1 MAIDQDK
8 IKSLRE
14 MTSAGILDCKKI
26 LEETNGDLEKAA
38 SLLRERGIVKA
49 VKKMDR
55 EASEGAIVSYV
66 HHNGKIG
73 VLVQLNCETDFVA
86 RNEKFLELGKSI
98 AMHIAASNPQFVKA
112 EEVSADVI
120 AKEKEVQRAALIEE
134 GKPAD
139 KVDKILE
146 GKMKKF
152 TSDIC
157 LLDKPFVKEPDKTVG
172 DIIKASI
179 AQLGENIAVGRF
191 VRYALK

>member
-1 MAIDQDK
+1 MAIDQEK
-8 IKSLRE
+8 IKTLRE
-14 MTSAGILDCKKI
+14 MTSAGILDCKKV

-86 RNEKFLELGKSI
+86 RNEKFLELGRSI
-98 AMHIAASNPQFVKA
+98 AMHIAATNPQFVKA
-112 EEVSADVI
+112 EDVSPEVI
-120 AKEKEVQRAALIEE
+120 EKEKEVQRAALIEE

-146 GKMKKF
+146 GKIKKF
-152 TSDIC
+152 VSDIC
-157 LLDKPFVKEPDKTVG
+157 LLDQPFVKEPDKTVG

-191 VRYALK
+191 VRFALK

>member
-1 MAIDQDK
+1 MAIDQEK
-8 IKSLRE
+8 IKTLRE

-73 VLVQLNCETDFVA
+73 VLLQLNCETDFVA
-86 RNEKFLELGKSI
+86 RNEKFLELGRSI
-98 AMHIAASNPQFVKA
+98 AMHIAATNPQFVKGDDVSP
-112 EEVSADVI
+112 EVI
-120 AKEKEVQRAALIEE
+120 EKEKEVQRAALIEE

-146 GKMKKF
+146 GKIKKF
-152 TSDIC
+152 VSDIC
-157 LLDKPFVKEPDKTVG
+157 LLDQPFVKEPDKTVG

-191 VRYALK
+191 VRFALK

>member
-1 MAIDQDK
+1 MAIDQEK
-8 IKSLRE
+8 IKTLRE

-86 RNEKFLELGKSI
+86 RNEKFLELGR
-98 AMHIAASNPQFVKA
+98 N
-112 EEVSADVI
+112 
-120 AKEKEVQRAALIEE
+120 
-134 GKPAD
+134 
-139 KVDKILE
+139 KVDGSARRFGEDQALR
-146 GKMKKF
+146 
-152 TSDIC
+152 D
-157 LLDKPFVKEPDKTVG
+157 L
-172 DIIKASI
+172 I
-179 AQLGENIAVGRF
+179 AQWVDYRIDS
-191 VRYALK
+191 

>member
-1 MAIDQDK
+1 MAIDQEK
-8 IKSLRE
+8 IKTLRE
-14 MTSAGILDCKKI
+14 MTSAGILDCKKV
-26 LEETNGDLEKAA
+26 LEETDGDVEKASA
-38 SLLRERGIVKA
+38 LLRERGIVKA

-98 AMHIAASNPQFVKA
+98 AMHIAASNPQFVKP

-120 AKEKEVQRAALIEE
+120 EKEKEVQRAALIEE

-157 LLDKPFVKEPDKTVG
+157 LLDQPFVKEPDKTVG

-179 AQLGENIAVGRF
+179 ATLGENIAVGRF

>member
-1 MAIDQDK
+1 MAIDQEK
-8 IKSLRE
+8 IKTLRE
-14 MTSAGILDCKKI
+14 MTSAGILDCKKV
-26 LEETNGDLEKAA
+26 LEETGGDLEKAA

-86 RNEKFLELGKSI
+86 RNEKFLELGRNI
-98 AMHIAASNPQFVKA
+98 AMHIAAANPQFVKA
-112 EEVSADVI
+112 EDVSAEVI
-120 AKEKEVQRAALIEE
+120 EKEKEVQRAALIEE

-146 GKMKKF
+146 GKIKKF
-152 TSDIC
+152 IADIC
-157 LLDKPFVKEPDKTVG
+157 LLDQPFVKEPDKTVG

-191 VRYALK
+191 VRFALK

>member
-1 MAIDQDK
+1 MAIDQEK
-8 IKSLRE
+8 IKTLRE

-86 RNEKFLELGKSI
+86 RNEKFLELGRSI
-98 AMHIAASNPQFVKA
+98 AMHIAATDPQFVKA
-112 EEVSADVI
+112 EDVDQ
-120 AKEKEVQRAALIEE
+120 AVVEKEKEVQRAALIEE

-152 TSDIC
+152 VSDIC
-157 LLDKPFVKEPDKTVG
+157 LLDQPFVKEPDKTVG

-179 AQLGENIAVGRF
+179 ATLGENIAVGRF

>member
-1 MAIDQDK
+1 MAIDQEK
-8 IKSLRE
+8 IKTLRE
-14 MTSAGILDCKKI
+14 MTSAGILDCKKV
-26 LEETNGDLEKAA
+26 LEETSGDLEKAA

-86 RNEKFLELGKSI
+86 RNEKFIELGKSI
-98 AMHIAASNPQFVKA
+98 AMHIAATNPLFVKA
-112 EEVSADVI
+112 EDVSPELI
-120 AKEKEVQRAALIEE
+120 EKEREVQRAALIEE

-152 TSDIC
+152 AADIC
-157 LLDKPFVKEPDKTVG
+157 LMDQGFVKEPEKTVG

-179 AQLGENIAVGRF
+179 ATLGENIAVGRF

>member
-1 MAIDQDK
+1 MAIDQEK
-8 IKSLRE
+8 IKNLRE
-14 MTSAGILDCKKI
+14 MTSAGILDCKKV

-38 SLLRERGIVKA
+38 GLLRERGIVKA

-86 RNEKFLELGKSI
+86 RNEKFIELGKSI
-98 AMHIAASNPQFVKA
+98 AMHIAATNPLFVKA
-112 EEVSADVI
+112 EDVSPELI
-120 AKEKEVQRAALIEE
+120 EKEREVQRAALIEE

-152 TSDIC
+152 AADIC
-157 LLDKPFVKEPDKTVG
+157 LMDQGFVKEPEKTVG

-179 AQLGENIAVGRF
+179 ATLGENIAVGRF

>member
-1 MAIDQDK
+1 MAIDQEK
-8 IKSLRE
+8 IKNLRE
-14 MTSAGILDCKKI
+14 MTAAGILDCKKV

-38 SLLRERGIVKA
+38 ALLRERGIVKA

-98 AMHIAASNPQFVKA
+98 AMHIAATNPLFIKV
-112 EEVSADVI
+112 EDVSPELVE
-120 AKEKEVQRAALIEE
+120 KEKEIQRAALIEE

-152 TSDIC
+152 ASDIC
-157 LLDKPFVKEPDKTVG
+157 LLEQGFVKEPEKTVG
-172 DIIKASI
+172 DIIKANI
-179 AQLGENIAVGRF
+179 ATLGENIAVGRF

>member
-1 MAIDQDK
+1 MAIDQEK
-8 IKSLRE
+8 IKNLRE
-14 MTSAGILDCKKI
+14 MTSAGILDCKKV

-55 EASEGAIVSYV
+55 EATEGAIVSYV

-86 RNEKFLELGKSI
+86 RNEKFIELGKSI
-98 AMHIAASNPQFVKA
+98 AMHIAATNPLFVKS
-112 EEVSADVI
+112 EDVSPELI
-120 AKEKEVQRAALIEE
+120 EKEREVQRAALIEE

-152 TSDIC
+152 ASDIC
-157 LLDKPFVKEPDKTVG
+157 LMDQGFVKEPEKTVG

-179 AQLGENIAVGRF
+179 ATLGENIAVGRF

>member
-1 MAIDQDK
+1 MAIDQEK
-8 IKSLRE
+8 IKTLRE
-14 MTSAGILDCKKI
+14 MTAAGILDCKKV

-86 RNEKFLELGKSI
+86 RNEKFIELGKNI
-98 AMHIAASNPQFVKA
+98 AMHIAATNPLFVKA
-112 EEVSADVI
+112 EEVSPELI
-120 AKEKEVQRAALIEE
+120 EKERELQRAALIEE

-152 TSDIC
+152 AADIC
-157 LLDKPFVKEPDKTVG
+157 LLDQGFVKEPEKTVG

-179 AQLGENIAVGRF
+179 ATLGENIAVGRF

>member
-1 MAIDQDK
+1 MAIDQEK
-8 IKSLRE
+8 IKTLRE
-14 MTSAGILDCKKI
+14 MTAAGILDCKKI
-26 LEETNGDLEKAA
+26 LEETGGDLDKAA
-38 SLLRERGIVKA
+38 ALLRERGIVKA

-73 VLVQLNCETDFVA
+73 VMVQLNCETDFVA
-86 RNEKFLELGKSI
+86 RNEKFLELGRNI
-98 AMHIAASNPQFVKA
+98 AMHIAATNPQFIKA
-112 EEVSADVI
+112 EDVDADVI
-120 AKEKEVQRAALIEE
+120 NKEREVQKAALIEE

-152 TSDIC
+152 AADIC
-157 LLDKPFVKEPDKTVG
+157 LLDQGFVKEPEKTVG

-179 AQLGENIAVGRF
+179 AALGENIAVGRF

>member
-14 MTSAGILDCKKI
+14 MTSAGILDCKKV

-55 EASEGAIVSYV
+55 EATEGAVVSYV

-86 RNEKFLELGKSI
+86 RNEKFLELGKNI
-98 AMHIAASNPQFVKA
+98 AMHIAAAAPQFVKV
-112 EEVSADVI
+112 EDVDPKVI
-120 AKEKEVQRAALIEE
+120 ENEREVQRAALIEE

-146 GKMKKF
+146 GKLKKF
-152 TSDIC
+152 ASDIC
-157 LLDKPFVKEPDKTVG
+157 LLEQGFVKDPEKTIA
-172 DIIKASI
+172 DLIKMSI
-179 AQLGENIAVGRF
+179 AALGENIAVGRF

>member
-8 IKSLRE
+8 IKTLRE
-14 MTSAGILDCKKI
+14 MTSAGILDCKKV

-55 EASEGAIVSYV
+55 EASEGAIISYV

-86 RNEKFLELGKSI
+86 RNEKFLELGRNI
-98 AMHIAASNPQFVKA
+98 AMHIAASNPQYIKSDDVPA
-112 EEVSADVI
+112 EVI
-120 AKEKEVQRAALIEE
+120 EKEKEVQRAALLEE

-139 KVDKILE
+139 KVEKILE
-146 GKMKKF
+146 GKIRKF
-152 TSDIC
+152 VSEIC
-157 LLDKPFVKEPDKTVG
+157 LLDQPFVKEPDKSVG

-191 VRYALK
+191 VRFALK

>member
-1 MAIDQDK
+1 MAIDQEK
-8 IKSLRE
+8 IKNLRE
-14 MTSAGILDCKKI
+14 MTSAGILDCKKV

-86 RNEKFLELGKSI
+86 RNEKFIELGRNI
-98 AMHIAASNPQFVKA
+98 AMHIAAAAPQFVKV
-112 EEVSADVI
+112 EDVDQAVI
-120 AKEKEVQRAALIEE
+120 EKEREVQRAALIEE

-146 GKMKKF
+146 GKIKKF
-152 TSDIC
+152 ASDIC
-157 LLDKPFVKEPDKTVG
+157 LLEQAFVKEPEKTIA
-172 DIIKASI
+172 DLIKANI
-179 AQLGENIAVGRF
+179 ATLGENIAVGRF

>member
-1 MAIDQDK
+1 MAIDQEK
-8 IKSLRE
+8 IKTLRE
-14 MTSAGILDCKKI
+14 MTSAGILDCKKV

-55 EASEGAIVSYV
+55 EASEGAIISYV

-86 RNEKFLELGKSI
+86 RNEKFLELGRNI
-98 AMHIAASNPQFVKA
+98 AMHIAASNPQYIKSDDVPA
-112 EEVSADVI
+112 EVI
-120 AKEKEVQRAALIEE
+120 EKEKEVQRAALLEE

-139 KVDKILE
+139 KVEKILE
-146 GKMKKF
+146 GKIRKF
-152 TSDIC
+152 VSEIC
-157 LLDKPFVKEPDKTVG
+157 LLDQPFVKEPDKSVG

-191 VRYALK
+191 VRFALK

>member
-1 MAIDQDK
+1 MAIDQEK

-14 MTSAGILDCKKI
+14 MTSAGILDCKKV
-26 LEETNGDLEKAA
+26 LEETSGDLEKAA

-86 RNEKFLELGKSI
+86 RNEKFIELGKSI
-98 AMHIAASNPQFVKA
+98 AMHIAATNPQFVKA
-112 EEVSADVI
+112 EDVSSEVI
-120 AKEKEVQRAALIEE
+120 EKEKEVQRAALIEE

-157 LLDKPFVKEPDKTVG
+157 LLDQPFVKEPEKTVG

-179 AQLGENIAVGRF
+179 ATLGENIAVGRF
-191 VRYALK
+191 VRYAMK

>member
-1 MAIDQDK
+1 MAIDQEK
-8 IKSLRE
+8 IKNLRE
-14 MTSAGILDCKKI
+14 MTSAGILDCKKV

-55 EASEGAIVSYV
+55 EAAEGAIVSYV

-86 RNEKFLELGKSI
+86 RNEKFIELGKNI
-98 AMHIAASNPQFVKA
+98 AMHIAATNPQFVKA
-112 EEVSADVI
+112 DEVSPEVI
-120 AKEKEVQRAALIEE
+120 EKEKEVQRAALIEE

-146 GKMKKF
+146 GKIKKF
-152 TSDIC
+152 TADIC
-157 LLDKPFVKEPDKTVG
+157 LLDQPFVKEPDKTVG

-179 AQLGENIAVGRF
+179 ATLGENIAVGRF
-191 VRYALK
+191 VRYAMK

>member
-1 MAIDQDK
+1 MAIDQEK
-8 IKSLRE
+8 IKTLRE
-14 MTSAGILDCKKI
+14 MTSAGILDCKKV

-86 RNEKFLELGKSI
+86 RNEKFLELGRNI
-98 AMHIAASNPQFVKA
+98 AMHIAAANPQFVKA
-112 EEVSADVI
+112 DDVSADVI
-120 AKEKEVQRAALIEE
+120 EKEKEVQRAALIEE

-139 KVDKILE
+139 KLDKILE
-146 GKMKKF
+146 GKIKKF
-152 TSDIC
+152 VADIC
-157 LLDKPFVKEPDKTVG
+157 LLDQPFVKEPDKTVG

-191 VRYALK
+191 VRFALK

>member
-1 MAIDQDK
+1 MAIDQEK
-8 IKSLRE
+8 IKTLRE
-14 MTSAGILDCKKI
+14 MTSAGILDCKKV
-26 LEETNGDLEKAA
+26 LEETSGDLEKAA

-86 RNEKFLELGKSI
+86 RNEKFIELGKSI
-98 AMHIAASNPQFVKA
+98 AMHIAATNPLFVKT
-112 EEVSADVI
+112 EDVSPELLE
-120 AKEKEVQRAALIEE
+120 KEREVQRAALIEE

-152 TSDIC
+152 ASDIC
-157 LLDKPFVKEPDKTVG
+157 LMDQGFVKEPEKTVG
-172 DIIKASI
+172 DIIKAAI
-179 AQLGENIAVGRF
+179 ATLGENIAVGRF

>member
-1 MAIDQDK
+1 MAIDQEK
-8 IKSLRE
+8 IKTLRE
-14 MTSAGILDCKKI
+14 MTSAGILDCKKV

-86 RNEKFLELGKSI
+86 RNEKFLELGRNI
-98 AMHIAASNPQFVKA
+98 AMHIAAANPQFVKSDDVSP
-112 EEVSADVI
+112 EVI
-120 AKEKEVQRAALIEE
+120 EKEKEVQRAALIEE

-139 KVDKILE
+139 KLDKILE
-146 GKMKKF
+146 GKIKKF
-152 TSDIC
+152 VSDIC
-157 LLDKPFVKEPDKTVG
+157 LLDQPFVKEPDKTVG

-191 VRYALK
+191 VRFALK

>member
-1 MAIDQDK
+1 MAIDQEK
-8 IKSLRE
+8 IKTLRE
-14 MTSAGILDCKKI
+14 MTSAGILDCKKV
-26 LEETNGDLEKAA
+26 LEETSGDLEKAA

-55 EASEGAIVSYV
+55 EATEGAIVSYV

-86 RNEKFLELGKSI
+86 RNEKFIELGKSI
-98 AMHIAASNPQFVKA
+98 AMHIAATNPLFVKA
-112 EEVSADVI
+112 EDVSPELI
-120 AKEKEVQRAALIEE
+120 EKEREVQRAALIEE

-152 TSDIC
+152 AADIC
-157 LLDKPFVKEPDKTVG
+157 LMDQGFVKEPEKTVG

-179 AQLGENIAVGRF
+179 ATLGENIAVGRF

>member
-1 MAIDQDK
+1 MAIDQEK

-86 RNEKFLELGKSI
+86 RNEKFIELGKSI
-98 AMHIAASNPQFVKA
+98 AMHIAATNPQFVKA
-112 EEVSADVI
+112 EDVSPEVI
-120 AKEKEVQRAALIEE
+120 EKEKEVQRAALIEE

-146 GKMKKF
+146 GKIKKF
-152 TSDIC
+152 TADIC
-157 LLDKPFVKEPDKTVG
+157 LLDQPFVKEPEKTVG

-179 AQLGENIAVGRF
+179 ATLGENIAVGRF
-191 VRYALK
+191 VRYAMK

>member
-1 MAIDQDK
+1 MAIDQEK
-8 IKSLRE
+8 IKTLRE
-14 MTSAGILDCKKI
+14 MTSAGILDCKKV

-86 RNEKFLELGKSI
+86 RNEKFLELGRSI
-98 AMHIAASNPQFVKA
+98 AMHIAATNPQFIKA
-112 EEVSADVI
+112 EDVSPEVI
-120 AKEKEVQRAALIEE
+120 EKEKEVQRAALIEE

-146 GKMKKF
+146 GKIKKF
-152 TSDIC
+152 VSDIC
-157 LLDKPFVKEPDKTVG
+157 LLDQPYVKEPDKTVG

-191 VRYALK
+191 VRFALK

>member
-1 MAIDQDK
+1 MAIDQEK
-8 IKSLRE
+8 IKTLRE

-86 RNEKFLELGKSI
+86 RNEKFLELGRNI
-98 AMHIAASNPQFVKA
+98 AMHIAATNPQFVKA
-112 EEVSADVI
+112 EDVDADVI
-120 AKEKEVQRAALIEE
+120 EKEKEVQRAALIEE

-146 GKMKKF
+146 GKIKKF
-152 TSDIC
+152 VSDIC
-157 LLDKPFVKEPDKTVG
+157 LLDQPFVKEQDKTVG
-172 DIIKASI
+172 DIIKANI
-179 AQLGENIAVGRF
+179 ATLGENIAVGRF

>member
-1 MAIDQDK
+1 MAIDQEK
-8 IKSLRE
+8 IKTLRE

-86 RNEKFLELGKSI
+86 RNEKFLELGRNI
-98 AMHIAASNPQFVKA
+98 AMHIAATNPQFVKA
-112 EEVSADVI
+112 EDVDADVI
-120 AKEKEVQRAALIEE
+120 EKEKEVQRAALIEE

-146 GKMKKF
+146 GKIKKF
-152 TSDIC
+152 VSDIC
-157 LLDKPFVKEPDKTVG
+157 LLDQPFVKEPDKTVG

-179 AQLGENIAVGRF
+179 ATLGENIAVGRF